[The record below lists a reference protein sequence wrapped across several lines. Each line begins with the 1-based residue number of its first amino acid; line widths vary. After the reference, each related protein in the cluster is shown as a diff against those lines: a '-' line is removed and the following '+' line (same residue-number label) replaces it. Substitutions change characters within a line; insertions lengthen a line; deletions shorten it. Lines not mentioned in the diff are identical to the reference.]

1 MLDAKRIEDA
11 KRNTEACTRGDP
23 MKLVSACLAGM
34 KTRYDGTAKP
44 HPKVMEMVRKG
55 EAIPV
60 CPEQLGGLTT
70 PRPAAEIINGR
81 VFDCEGR
88 DVTSAF
94 LKGAEKGLEIA
105 KRAKCRE
112 AILASR
118 SSSCGCG
125 EICDGTF
132 SGKLVKGDG
141 VFAALLK
148 KNGIMVCTEECI

>member
-1 MLDAKRIEDA
+1 
-11 KRNTEACTRGDP
+11 

-34 KTRYDGTAKP
+34 KTRYDGKAKP

-55 EAIPV
+55 EAVPV

-81 VFDCEGR
+81 VFNCEGR
-88 DVTSAF
+88 DVTEA
-94 LKGAEKGLEIA
+94 LAKGAEKGLEIA
-105 KRAKCRE
+105 KKAGCRE

-125 EICDGTF
+125 EIYDGTF
-132 SGKLVKGDG
+132 SGKIRKGDG

-148 KNGIMVCTEECI
+148 KNGIKVKTEKEI